1 MRAIHRLCAVAI
13 TMGIALGAGIALA
26 DGPSLYAAGSLKTA
40 LGDVVRA
47 YDARYGTT
55 TETRFGPSGLMR
67 KAIEEGGRPDVFASA
82 NMAHPDTLVEAGW
95 GGPTVLFARNQ
106 LCGLARPGLTVTGD
120 NFLDVLLDP
129 EVRIGT
135 STPKAD
141 PSGDYAWELFGRA
154 EDVRPGSFDVLS
166 AKALKLTGGPDS
178 AAPPAGRNPYAWVMD
193 EDRADLF
200 LTYCTNAVLAKREL
214 PVLQIVDIPST
225 LAVGADYGLVVR
237 ADAEQDG
244 WRLALFIL
252 SPESQE
258 MLAGYGFEAAG
269 VPR

>member
-1 MRAIHRLCAVAI
+1 MRVFNRLCAMAMVA
-13 TMGIALGAGIALA
+13 GVALGASNALA

-47 YDARYGTT
+47 YDSRYGTS

-67 KAIEEGGRPDVFASA
+67 KAIEEGGQPDVFASA
-82 NMAHPDTLVEAGW
+82 NMAHPDTLVKAGW
-95 GGPTVLFARNQ
+95 GSPTVLFARNQ
-106 LCGLARPGLTVTGD
+106 LCGLAQPGLAVSSDT
-120 NFLDVLLDP
+120 LLEVLLDP
-129 EVRIGT
+129 EVRVGT

-141 PSGDYAWELFGRA
+141 PSGDYAWQLFRRA
-154 EDVRPGSFDVLS
+154 EDLRPGSFEVLS
-166 AKALKLTGGPDS
+166 GKALKLTGGPDS

-193 EDRADLF
+193 ENRADLF

-214 PVLQIVDIPST
+214 PLLQIVDIPPK

-237 ADAEQDG
+237 GDAGQDG

-258 MLAGYGFEAAG
+258 ILAGYGFEAEG
-269 VPR
+269 MPR